1 MHFLAGRAG
10 NKGTAITFIGPDED
24 QYAGD
29 LVKALKESKAPI
41 PEDLINMAKEHADKV
56 KRGEAKH
63 HGSGYGGSGFKF
75 DTAEEDQEHAKKK
88 VHTDTVCT
96 HGVVC
101 STYMDVCMLFSNAI
115 CPCIVRV
122 LGMQSLH

>member
-1 MHFLAGRAG
+1 MHILTHSCFAGRAG

-41 PEDLINMAKEHADKV
+41 PEDLLTMAKEHAEKV
-56 KRGEAKH
+56 KKGEARA

-75 DTAEEDQEHAKKK
+75 DSAEEDKEKDRRKVGIHSVHNEPTAKLAHVHACLSRYTK
-88 VHTDTVCT
+88 
-96 HGVVC
+96 
-101 STYMDVCMLFSNAI
+101 
-115 CPCIVRV
+115 
-122 LGMQSLH
+122 

>member
-1 MHFLAGRAG
+1 MSILAGRAG
-10 NKGTAITFIGPDED
+10 NKGTAITFIGPEED

-88 VHTDTVCT
+88 VCTDAVCT
-96 HGVVC
+96 YDTHGLSMQYMHRCVHAVQYALAVSVC
-101 STYMDVCMLFSNAI
+101 VI
-115 CPCIVRV
+115 
-122 LGMQSLH
+122 H